1 MRDVFISHSQYDQPF
16 IDNVLLPAFRSQGVT
31 AWYSKEDIKT
41 SEEWER
47 RIVQGL
53 EDCKWFLVVLTEKAV
68 TSTWLRAEVQWAME
82 HRRNK
87 IIPVL
92 LRDCTVTD
100 IHLLLNTIQYT
111 DFRWDHQ
118 AGLQALLR
126 TWNKT
131 WKPADNPTLRATEIA
146 KPPEPASPK
155 RTRSWLTIAITAVV
169 LCSAAAIVIYY
180 TRNKKVSASP
190 PVSADSSSPAGRTA
204 QTIQKHDPDTVHS
217 AGFYYHIGMSYY
229 YRADFKT
236 AAGYFTTALE
246 YDPKDTGALIHRSE
260 CWMQLSEYA
269 KARVDFRKVIPLVR
283 DRIQLYYELGVAE
296 YDLGD
301 FQGSVVA
308 FTKAIEAGYPDHQ
321 IYVDRGDAL
330 RRAGQTP
337 DACKDYKIAQY
348 YGKIDAVDRF
358 REYCKFM
365 DTVPPVRI
373 RATGPQ
379 H

>member
-87 IIPVL
+87 ILPVL

-126 TWNKT
+126 TWNKIYQPST
-131 WKPADNPTLRATEIA
+131 A

-155 RTRSWLTIAITAVV
+155 RTRNWLTIVITAVA
-169 LCSAAAIVIYY
+169 LCFITAIVIYY
-180 TRNKKVSASP
+180 TKNSKRATGP
-190 PVSADSSSPAGRTA
+190 AAVSADTTSPAGRTA
-204 QTIQKHDPDTVHS
+204 QAIQKRDPDTVHS
-217 AGFYYHIGMSYY
+217 AGFYYNIGMSYY
-229 YRADFKT
+229 YRTDFKT
-236 AAGYFTTALE
+236 AAGYFSTALE

-301 FQGSVVA
+301 FQESVVA

-348 YGKIDAVDRF
+348 YGKIDALDRS
-358 REYCKFM
+358 REYCRFT
-365 DTVPPVRI
+365 DTVPPI
-373 RATGPQ
+373 RNRVTGPS